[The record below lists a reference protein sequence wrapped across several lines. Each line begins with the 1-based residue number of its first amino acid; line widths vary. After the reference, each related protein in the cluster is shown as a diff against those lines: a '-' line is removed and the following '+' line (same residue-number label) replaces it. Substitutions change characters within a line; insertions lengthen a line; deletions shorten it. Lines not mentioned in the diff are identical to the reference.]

1 MTTDAKRP
9 PQTLALPFPMRG
21 GAYIAQIVI
30 PRDMTAA
37 EANRLCA
44 FIKTLVC
51 ADEPPVVERR
61 VADASDA

>member
-1 MTTDAKRP
+1 MTPATKRP